1 MKPIGGLVR
10 YGEPS
15 GDHAAA
21 DSADVRGHR
30 LRLTATQAPT
40 KGAKAADLIAE
51 DYGLFFGSAGHAALY
66 DYPTARRRQAVAENV
81 WERGGIV
88 AAVCHGP
95 VLLPGVV
102 DSGTGKSIIEG
113 KTVTG
118 FTIEGEVVL
127 EVWGKLT
134 SDGVAPVVEAV
145 TKTGADYS
153 SPMHPFDD
161 YSITAGRVITGAN
174 PASARSGAERALK
187 AFDELATAQAR
198 DGQSVAVET

>member
-1 MKPIGGLVR
+1 MWAQIEDECGIARARAWGWLGMKPIGGLVR

-66 DYPTARRRQAVAENV
+66 DYPTVRRLRAVAENV

-95 VLLPGVV
+95 VPSPGVV

-113 KTVTG
+113 KTVT
-118 FTIEGEVVL
+118 VL
-127 EVWGKLT
+127 R
-134 SDGVAPVVEAV
+134 S
-145 TKTGADYS
+145 
-153 SPMHPFDD
+153 
-161 YSITAGRVITGAN
+161 R
-174 PASARSGAERALK
+174 ARSYWKSGKSSHPMGGPGRGSGHENRRRLQLTHA
-187 AFDELATAQAR
+187 
-198 DGQSVAVET
+198 SVRRLLHHCWAG